1 MEDRQLTV
9 LRHEDQPPQKARR
22 HLRQE
27 REWRTIRAL
36 RNLKSKTWGHEGP
49 LLMKFEKKSQPLAE
63 RSRFFFRLAMYWLIS
78 GSMISM
84 SLGIG
89 VLGYHYFGHLQW
101 IDALLNASMILTGMG
116 PVDKMATETG
126 KLFASF
132 YALFSG
138 VVFLSATAVVLSP
151 VFHRVM
157 HRFHLDDDAME

>member
-1 MEDRQLTV
+1 
-9 LRHEDQPPQKARR
+9 
-22 HLRQE
+22 
-27 REWRTIRAL
+27 
-36 RNLKSKTWGHEGP
+36 
-49 LLMKFEKKSQPLAE
+49 MKFEKKSQPLAE
-63 RSRFFFRLAMYWLIS
+63 RSRFFFRLAMYWLVS
-78 GSMISM
+78 GSMISF

-89 VLGYHYFGHLQW
+89 VLGYRHFGHLKW

-116 PVDKMATETG
+116 PVDKMETEPG